1 MKQEKT
7 QHKTTALV
15 LRLLFSLLFL
25 NSGKSYSQK
34 DTVPLVPATPKVF
47 ASLTIGE
54 VVVGTKIIET
64 SEKLNIMDNEF
75 LELRLK
81 MEDLNELN
89 SAIHYKYRIIK
100 PNSETE
106 IKWIETNNP
115 IIIAVSFIQGNHV
128 IEIKPLIR
136 GLKNPGQIIK
146 YSFCV
151 VSPFFR
157 GEYFNQLILIIM
169 LSIIIFGLWTQRKFV
184 RTRSELSKTQ
194 ISLLR
199 GALNPHMIFN
209 SLNTLQ
215 KLFIDG
221 KEKEASI
228 QISHFTKFLRYNLNN
243 YSLNLVPVNEEIKN
257 LKYYLELEKI
267 RYAEKLDFK
276 IDTSLT
282 TDLDRIRIPSLILQP
297 IAENSIVH
305 GNNDGLL
312 LVSISTFKQGKSV
325 VLSIKDNGGG
335 IKNFNQAEKEGH
347 GLSIVKQIIFH
358 FNKTQKA
365 KIKTRVINDTLNG
378 EVGLNYQIIIK
389 L

>member
-1 MKQEKT
+1 MKQKKT
-7 QHKTTALV
+7 QHKKTALI
-15 LRLLFSLLFL
+15 LRLFFSLLFL
-25 NSGKSYSQK
+25 NLGKSYSQK
-34 DTVPLVPATPKVF
+34 DILPLVLVTPKVF

-54 VVVGTKIIET
+54 VIVGTRTVQT
-64 SEKLNIMDNEF
+64 SEELSIMDDEF
-75 LELRLK
+75 IKVRLK

-89 SAIHYKYRIIK
+89 SGINYKYRVIK
-100 PNSETE
+100 PNSESNV
-106 IKWIETNNP
+106 KWIETQSP
-115 IIIAVSFIQGNHV
+115 DIVVVSFIQGAHV

-136 GLKNPGQIIK
+136 GLENPDQIIR
-146 YSFCV
+146 YSYCV
-151 VSPFFR
+151 VSPFLR
-157 GEYFNQLILIIM
+157 GESFHLILLIIM
-169 LSIIIFGLWTQRKFV
+169 LSVLLFGLWTQHKFM

-221 KEKEASI
+221 KEKEASQ
-228 QISHFTKFLRYNLNN
+228 QISNFTKFLRYNLNN
-243 YSLNLVPVNEEIKN
+243 YSLNLVPVSDELKN

-267 RYAEKLDFK
+267 RYAGKLDFK

-282 TDLDRIRIPSLILQP
+282 NDLNRISIPSLILQP

-305 GNNDGLL
+305 GKNNDLL
-312 LVSISTFKQGKSV
+312 LVSINTFKQGKSI

-335 IKNFNQAEKEGH
+335 IKNFDQAEKEGH

-358 FNKTQKA
+358 FNRTQKA

>member
-209 SLNTLQ
+209 SLNTLTYLIPEAPNKAVNFVQ
-215 KLFIDG
+215 KLSKVYRYILEIRDQKIVSISDELEFLNAYIFLL
-221 KEKEASI
+221 KERFGE
-228 QISHFTKFLRYNLNN
+228 NLNTN
-243 YSLNLVPVNEEIKN
+243 IDIP
-257 LKYYLELEKI
+257 LKYYQTKI
-267 RYAEKLDFK
+267 VPL
-276 IDTSLT
+276 SLQ
-282 TDLDRIRIPSLILQP
+282 ILF
-297 IAENSIVH
+297 ENVIKH
-305 GNNDGLL
+305 NI
-312 LVSISTFKQGKSV
+312 ISTKKPLTINVFIERDKLIIKNNLQKKNQVISSTSMGLQNIKNRYQFFTKKEVDVIVTVDSFLV
-325 VLSIKDNGGG
+325 ALPLFCDYIASEKETSIKT
-335 IKNFNQAEKEGH
+335 A
-347 GLSIVKQIIFH
+347 II
-358 FNKTQKA
+358 
-365 KIKTRVINDTLNG
+365 
-378 EVGLNYQIIIK
+378 
-389 L
+389 